1 MFKFPIRNGPRV
13 PSRRSLTRQ
22 LLATLIVIGATLTGC
37 ASLGIRPDRPGA
49 TYKLDSAN
57 SCNRLDEY
65 LDYSRDLQ
73 EAYHS
78 RATQNRWWIYVAGT
92 LGLATIAASG
102 GLAAAAVS
110 TTTIAVVAFAGG
122 FYSSFF
128 AFLGN
133 DRLAEVYTT
142 AANSVDAAIANASEI
157 VNKANGDCAAAY
169 VALVKA
175 VSAAATQLETDR
187 TTSAEAAL
195 IRAKLENAAL
205 KDALKDLQE
214 ANKSSKE
221 SKLTP

>member
-1 MFKFPIRNGPRV
+1 
-13 PSRRSLTRQ
+13 
-22 LLATLIVIGATLTGC
+22 
-37 ASLGIRPDRPGA
+37 DRPGD
-49 TYKLDSAN
+49 TYKLHPAN
-57 SCNRLDEY
+57 SCNSLDEY

-122 FYSSFF
+122 FYSTFF
-128 AFLGN
+128 AFLG
-133 DRLAEVYTT
+133 DDKLAEGYTT
-142 AANSVDAAIANASEI
+142 AANSGGAAIAKASEKTNASEIAKASEKANASEI
-157 VNKANGDCAAAY
+157 ANKANGDCAAAY

-175 VSAAATQLETDR
+175 VSDAATQLETDR

-195 IRAKLENAAL
+195 MRAKLENAAL

-221 SKLTP
+221 SKP